1 MKFRSVWAL
10 AVAGACGVA
19 LPGHAAEVL
28 RLEDAV
34 ARALGTHPSVQAD
47 AAQIEATKNRAA
59 REGLAAPLVLG
70 GELENVAGSG
80 SVRGMDAAEA
90 TFRVSKILE
99 LGGKRAAR
107 HALGGAEVDAAQR
120 EADVTRVAIATR
132 TAGRFID
139 VLAAQEHVE
148 HAEERIRM
156 ARALQ
161 REVARWVSAARNPD
175 SDLRA
180 AEIALADAELKRD
193 QAVQRLEASRMA
205 LASSWGSFTAD
216 FDTVAGDTN
225 ILPPLDD
232 YQTLSERL
240 QNAPQQRAFDAQ
252 SRILAA
258 RRDVA
263 VSSAKPDVSVGF
275 GLRRLEAT
283 KDSGLVMSISVPLG
297 TRRRS
302 AYSVSEVDYELS
314 ALKSRREA
322 QMLELNQELFGV
334 YQQLRQ
340 AQLEVTSVRERQLPK
355 AEQAMNQS
363 RRGFEEGRFS
373 YLALSQAQKT
383 LFDLRERE
391 VESAAL
397 YLRLLVEA
405 DRLTASAQDIRP

>member
-1 MKFRSVWAL
+1 PPPP
-10 AVAGACGVA
+10 
-19 LPGHAAEVL
+19 PG
-28 RLEDAV
+28 
-34 ARALGTHPSVQAD
+34 GGP
-47 AAQIEATKNRAA
+47 
-59 REGLAAPLVLG
+59 GAAPL
-70 GELENVAGSG
+70 AG
-80 SVRGMDAAEA
+80 
-90 TFRVSKILE
+90 
-99 LGGKRAAR
+99 
-107 HALGGAEVDAAQR
+107 GGAEVDAALR

-252 SRILAA
+252 SRVLAA

-302 AYSVSEVDYELS
+302 AYLVSEVDYELS